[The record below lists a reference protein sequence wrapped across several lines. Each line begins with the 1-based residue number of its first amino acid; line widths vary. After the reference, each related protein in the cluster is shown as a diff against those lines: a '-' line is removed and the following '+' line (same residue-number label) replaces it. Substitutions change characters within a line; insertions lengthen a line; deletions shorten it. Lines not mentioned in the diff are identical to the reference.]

1 MSDKFEFIDAENAVS
16 TTASNIE
23 APSIVKM
30 CAWLE
35 ISEELKLFITRAQ
48 AQLPGSAP
56 EPGSAPRS
64 ARARAQSRGRQE
76 CSTWVR
82 SLAAGSRRWRA
93 VLR

>member
-56 EPGSAPRS
+56 EPGSARRPGRSRQPCRPRS
-64 ARARAQSRGRQE
+64 AAP
-76 CSTWVR
+76 C
-82 SLAAGSRRWRA
+82 L
-93 VLR
+93 